1 MTTDAEMLGLAE
13 DPKLAAAEE
22 AAFVKGFNDNYVPLD
37 EKTHADETPEEVPAE
52 PPVEPA
58 PGETP
63 APVEPAPG
71 ETPAPVEPA
80 EPPKLFAGLTEEQLQ
95 AALARSGTLQG
106 TVDKMA
112 GRIGQLMQQIEALR
126 KSPPTTQAAQVALDL
141 KLEKLSGSFPE
152 LANLLRED
160 LQSLQAPAAAAPLAE
175 APPSGITQEQ
185 FDAALAERLAQ
196 SQATID
202 EKIEMKVL
210 SIAHPD
216 WLTVIK
222 TPQFAL
228 WRDNVLGA
236 EAGKALMESED
247 SGFISEKLTAFK
259 KWRSA
264 PPPQPA
270 VAPEPPK
277 RTSRLS
283 NAVLP
288 ANTTP
293 VATGGPVTEEDAF
306 VSGFKNEQRRAGRA

>member
-37 EKTHADETPEEVPAE
+37 EKTHADETPEEVPAG

-126 KSPPTTQAAQVALDL
+126 KSPPTTQAAQTALNL

-152 LANLLRED
+152 LAELLRED
-160 LQSLQAPAAAAPLAE
+160 LQSLQAPAPTLVE
-175 APPSGITQEQ
+175 TPPTGITQEQ

-259 KWRSA
+259 KWREA
-264 PPPQPA
+264 PPPPA
-270 VAPEPPK
+270 AVVPEAPK
-277 RTSRLS
+277 RSARLG

-288 ANTTP
+288 ATTTP
-293 VATGGPVTEEDAF
+293 VAVGGPVTEEDAF

>member
-52 PPVEPA
+52 P
-58 PGETP
+58 
-63 APVEPAPG
+63 PVEPAPG

-160 LQSLQAPAAAAPLAE
+160 LQSLQAPAAAPLAE

-259 KWRSA
+259 KWREA
-264 PPPQPA
+264 PPPPAA

>member
-52 PPVEPA
+52 P
-58 PGETP
+58 
-63 APVEPAPG
+63 PVEPAPG

-126 KSPPTTQAAQVALDL
+126 KSPPTTQAAQTALNL

-152 LANLLRED
+152 LAELLRED
-160 LQSLQAPAAAAPLAE
+160 LQSLQAPAPTLVE
-175 APPSGITQEQ
+175 TPPTGITQEQ

-259 KWRSA
+259 KWREA
-264 PPPQPA
+264 PPPPA
-270 VAPEPPK
+270 AVVPEAPK
-277 RTSRLS
+277 RSARLG

-288 ANTTP
+288 ATTTP
-293 VATGGPVTEEDAF
+293 VAVGGPVTEEDAF